1 MSDHVPITRVFFI
14 RASLSYSLVKRL
26 VWWDMIFHTLYMI
39 RIEFQFNSGPTHVN
53 VGPIFHSNERLIIGN
68 MRKPNSIKIEF
79 VPPLT
84 PHSWFHRTVP
94 MSEVSMWQELSKKKT
109 KESSSCHVETLTMER
124 FLGLMIVSVK
134 KGELYSSLKF
144 TASYTHSH

>member
-1 MSDHVPITRVFFI
+1 MCWCCRRVYLLVECE
-14 RASLSYSLVKRL
+14 SVELSYDHWPIMWSLKARPVGPVCRRH
-26 VWWDMIFHTLYMI
+26 IIEFHTKYMI

-124 FLGLMIVSVK
+124 FLRNRVSVS
-134 KGELYSSLKF
+134 GG
-144 TASYTHSH
+144 ACD